1 MNQDSFQQA
10 HLNELE
16 RLATES
22 ASDPLLGPQDK
33 QRLDRF
39 RQSAAKITP
48 QNDVSASRAAFF
60 LRGRGVTGTTGIDS
74 LLAGKT
80 LTHCAQMFT
89 EQAKVEER
97 DAARKGGRERRR
109 RGSGTPSMLF
119 TGTPRGSFGFEFAP
133 ITSDPALLPIHAAA
147 LDKLV
152 HVIANVAAGDA
163 AVDATVPDVVLPH
176 LKLFFKDLAA
186 FDVSLRIA
194 TSSGFRQDL
203 TAGTVRQTAERLAE
217 EISENTVEL
226 IGEFRGLTLD
236 SGRFDFRPAA
246 GDEFSGEVSEDLTD
260 AQLLTINKLT
270 GTPCV
275 ATVLERTVTHPGRKP
290 AVSYILFN
298 LVSQGNQNIPD
309 KS

>member
-39 RQSAAKITP
+39 RQTTAQAPRRPDS
-48 QNDVSASRAAFF
+48 SASRAAFF

-80 LTHCAQMFT
+80 LTHCALMFT
-89 EQAKVEER
+89 EQAKVDER
-97 DAARKGGRERRR
+97 DSARKQGRERRR
-109 RGSGTPSMLF
+109 RGSGIPSVLF

-133 ITSDPALLPIHAAA
+133 VTSDETLLPIHAAA

-152 HVIANVAAGDA
+152 HVIAKVAAGDS
-163 AVDATVPDVVLPH
+163 AVDETVPDLVLPH
-176 LKLFFKDLAA
+176 LKLFFKDLAS
-186 FDVSLRIA
+186 FDVALRIA

-203 TAGTVRQTAERLAE
+203 TAETVRQTADRLAKE
-217 EISENTVEL
+217 VSEDTIDVA
-226 IGEFRGLTLD
+226 GEFRGLTLD
-236 SGRFDFRPAA
+236 TGRFDFRPTGQDELS
-246 GDEFSGEVSEDLTD
+246 GDVSEDLTEER
-260 AQLLTINKLT
+260 LLAISRLT
-270 GTPCV
+270 GTSCV
-275 ATVLERTVTHPGRKP
+275 ATLFERTVTHPGRKP
-290 AVSYILFN
+290 AVSYVLLN
-298 LVSQGNQNIPD
+298 LKPQGDGNPVT
-309 KS
+309 